1 MTGFFG
7 IHFNPLNQH
16 FYWSDHI
23 NMGKI
28 AFVFSGQGAQYP
40 GMGKELTEVSPAA
53 KAVFDMADSIR
64 PGTSDQCFNGT
75 KEDLTITSNTQPDMF
90 TVEVAAA
97 SALLEAGIVPDMLA
111 GFSVGE
117 ISALGFSG
125 SVSVEDAFRLVCRR
139 GELMQDAPHEDSTG
153 MAAAIKL
160 SPEKVEELAA
170 AAEQVYPVNYNS
182 AAQTVCA
189 GLSSSMAAFRA
200 SVKAAGGR
208 AVPLKVAGAFHSPF
222 MHSAAVGL
230 VDVLAPMEFSAPKY
244 PLYSNVTAQPYED
257 GQYKELLSKQVE
269 NPVRWQSI
277 VENMSAAGVDTFI
290 EVGPGN
296 TLTGLIQRILPDA
309 VAMNVENKATL
320 EAVIATLK
328 G

>member
-1 MTGFFG
+1 
-7 IHFNPLNQH
+7 
-16 FYWSDHI
+16 
-23 NMGKI
+23 MGKV

-53 KAVFDMADSIR
+53 KAIFDLADNIR
-64 PGTSDQCFNGT
+64 PGTSQQCFSGT
-75 KEDLTITSNTQPDMF
+75 KEELTITSNTQPDMF
-90 TVEVAAA
+90 AVEVAAA
-97 SALLEAGIVPDMLA
+97 NALLEAGIVPDMLA

-125 SVSVEDAFRLVCRR
+125 AVSVEDAFRLVCRR
-139 GELMQDAPHEDSTG
+139 GELMQDASNEVSTG
-153 MAAAIKL
+153 MAAVVKL

-189 GLSSSMAAFRA
+189 GLSSSMADFRA

-208 AVPLKVAGAFHSPF
+208 AIPLKVAGAFHSPF

-230 VDVLAPMEFSAPKY
+230 VEVLAPMEFGEPKY
-244 PLYSNVTAQPYED
+244 TLYSNVTAEPYEA
-257 GQYKELLSKQVE
+257 GKYKELLSRQVE

-277 VENMSAAGVDTFI
+277 VENMAAAGVDTFI

-296 TLTGLIQRILPDA
+296 TLTGLIKRILPNVTA
-309 VAMNVENKATL
+309 LNVENAETL
-320 EAVIATLK
+320 QAAIAAVK